1 MPGVWGITNTGFS
14 SEVCKQMNKMPR
26 PPHDIMNAVA
36 LVTYLA
42 DDDDSGTQI
51 ECLMCLFGLH
61 VFSICSDVKEGN
73 SLSNYDSL

>member
-1 MPGVWGITNTGFS
+1 
-14 SEVCKQMNKMPR
+14 
-26 PPHDIMNAVA
+26 MNAFA
-36 LVTYLA
+36 LVTCLA